1 MPQTFTALWVH
12 LIWATKNREP
22 ILHKS
27 IRIPLYKQIRII
39 AAQKGYHLDFIN
51 GVEDHVHCL
60 FSVQP
65 SCSISQIAKN
75 VKGAS
80 SHWLNGQG
88 LLEGPFDWQD
98 GYAAFSVSPS
108 NVQRVRNYIGN
119 QEMHHKTV
127 GFQAELE
134 SLKTSVIPLGI
145 EP

>member
-1 MPQTFTALWVH
+1 M
-12 LIWATKNREP
+12 
-22 ILHKS
+22 HKS
-27 IRIPLYKQIRII
+27 IRIPLYKQIRMI
-39 AAQKGYHLDFIN
+39 ASQKGYHLDFIN

-88 LLEGPFDWQD
+88 LMEGPFEWQD

-108 NVQRVRNYIGN
+108 NVQRVRNYIKN
-119 QEMHHKTV
+119 QELHHKTV
-127 GFQAELE
+127 GFEAELE
-134 SLKTSVIPLGI
+134 LLRTSVSPLGI
-145 EP
+145 EQ

>member
-39 AAQKGYHLDFIN
+39 AAQKGYQLDFIN

-60 FSVQP
+60 FSVPP
-65 SCSISQIAKN
+65 SLSISQIAKN
-75 VKGAS
+75 IKGAS
-80 SHWLNGQG
+80 SHWLNRQG
-88 LLEGPFDWQD
+88 LMEGPFEWQD

-108 NVQRVRNYIGN
+108 NVQRVRNYIKN
-119 QEMHHKTV
+119 QETHHKTV
-127 GFQAELE
+127 GFEAELE
-134 SLKTSVIPLGI
+134 SLRTSIIPLGI